1 MLFVTNGTPLEEC
14 RKTHL
19 EAEERG
25 LRKLT
30 AALSGQRGEGAQKYM
45 SRFINP
51 VYEVQ
56 NKTIRCGQFVTGVSG
71 RVYNVNNK
79 GYHTTSEKN

>member
-25 LRKLT
+25 LRKLKRHK
-30 AALSGQRGEGAQKYM
+30 QHGAKPGNKY
-45 SRFINP
+45 
-51 VYEVQ
+51 
-56 NKTIRCGQFVTGVSG
+56 
-71 RVYNVNNK
+71 
-79 GYHTTSEKN
+79 

>member
-1 MLFVTNGTPLEEC
+1 
-14 RKTHL
+14 
-19 EAEERG
+19 
-25 LRKLT
+25 
-30 AALSGQRGEGAQKYM
+30 M

-79 GYHTTSEKN
+79 RYRTTSEKSDATVDNNLTQVHIVMSRFEPTKQVAGVYPTISKWLL